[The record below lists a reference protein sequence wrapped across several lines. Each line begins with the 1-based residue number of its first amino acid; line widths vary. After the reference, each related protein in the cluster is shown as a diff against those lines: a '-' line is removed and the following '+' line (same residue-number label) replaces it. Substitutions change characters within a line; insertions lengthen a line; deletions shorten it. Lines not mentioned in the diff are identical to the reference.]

1 MNISNTVV
9 ITKPV
14 IVEPVE
20 ETIVEPIVEE
30 IVVDPVVEEVI
41 VEEPVVE
48 EPIVE
53 PVSYAVVYWTLTDDS
68 WTYMDTYYYD
78 ESTWLVT
85 TPTDLQ
91 NKQVAQYVSWR
102 EYCQSPVTK
111 LSEITSTTIEE
122 VI

>member
-1 MNISNTVV
+1 MNIANTVV

-20 ETIVEPIVEE
+20 ETVIESILEEVVVEPVAEE
-30 IVVDPVVEEVI
+30 TV

-48 EPIVE
+48 PSVE

-78 ESTWLVT
+78 ESTWVNT
-85 TPTDLQ
+85 TPLDLQ

-102 EYCQSPVTK
+102 EYCQAPVTE

-122 VI
+122 II